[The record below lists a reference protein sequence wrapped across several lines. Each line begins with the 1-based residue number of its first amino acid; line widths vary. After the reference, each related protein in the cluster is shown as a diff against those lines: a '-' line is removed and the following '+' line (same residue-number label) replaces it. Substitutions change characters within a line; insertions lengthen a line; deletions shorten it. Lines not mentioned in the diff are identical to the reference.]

1 MKTAAAGSNCFRE
14 FRKPHS
20 FVISSER
27 TPSVSPFVLGS
38 DYVTA
43 ALAES
48 HSPSTEITQFHRKR
62 DST

>member
-14 FRKPHS
+14 FGKLHS
-20 FVISSER
+20 LVISSER
-27 TPSVSPFVLGS
+27 TPSASPFVLGR

-48 HSPSTEITQFHRKR
+48 HSPATQIAQFYRKR
-62 DST
+62 DPK